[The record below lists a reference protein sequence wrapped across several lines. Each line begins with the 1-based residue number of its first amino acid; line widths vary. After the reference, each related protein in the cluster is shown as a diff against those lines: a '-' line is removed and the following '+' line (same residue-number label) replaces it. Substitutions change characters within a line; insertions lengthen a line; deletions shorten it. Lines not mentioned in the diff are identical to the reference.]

1 MHSRL
6 LYCMNIVL
14 NLIHW
19 VLLKSKR
26 IQFEVE
32 VNSMLIIH
40 IGINPDCITSH
51 VIVIHI
57 TWHIAVKLTQKS
69 KQNNSVKP
77 QISVYLFTC
86 TSKFG
91 CFILVLCKRQDNEK
105 PHKINENISIT
116 KFNPF
121 LTEFVLY
128 SLRMFLFQ
136 FEEFIFF
143 FLRCVSKTA
152 LKLVWSLVCFPYSVF
167 EECPI
172 TIYNRD
178 RLIDRIE
185 YTFANKFCLL
195 FTISG
200 SFFSLLKI
208 SFDVWQSRIE
218 NQCT

>member
-1 MHSRL
+1 MAHWFVWNGAIILFLVNHDAFSSFL
-6 LYCMNIVL
+6 LHKYRVEFDSL
-14 NLIHW
+14 
-19 VLLKSKR
+19 VSV
-26 IQFEVE
+26 EVE

-57 TWHIAVKLTQKS
+57 TWHFAVKLTQKS
-69 KQNNSVKP
+69 KQNNFVKP

-91 CFILVLCKRQDNEK
+91 CFILVLCKRRDNEK

-128 SLRMFLFQ
+128 FLRMFLFQ

-143 FLRCVSKTA
+143 ALRFKNCTKIGVIFG
-152 LKLVWSLVCFPYSVF
+152 LFSVF
-167 EECPI
+167 WMS
-172 TIYNRD
+172 D
-178 RLIDRIE
+178 HDL
-185 YTFANKFCLL
+185 
-195 FTISG
+195 
-200 SFFSLLKI
+200 
-208 SFDVWQSRIE
+208 QSR
-218 NQCT
+218 

>member
-1 MHSRL
+1 MMHFRL

-91 CFILVLCKRQDNEK
+91 CFILVLCKRRDNEK

-136 FEEFIFF
+136 FEEFNFF
-143 FLRCVSKTA
+143 FALRFKNCTKIGWIFG
-152 LKLVWSLVCFPYSVF
+152 LFSVF
-167 EECPI
+167 
-172 TIYNRD
+172 YFRRMSD
-178 RLIDRIE
+178 HDL
-185 YTFANKFCLL
+185 
-195 FTISG
+195 
-200 SFFSLLKI
+200 
-208 SFDVWQSRIE
+208 QS
-218 NQCT
+218 Q